1 VTIPEVRGEEVCVRL
16 RWQAIERVRSMA
28 ACLARRVGKRADA
41 PRMPPTNRAVGD
53 FAAARGLGDGHPGG
67 EERLNLTTLLDRT
80 HEPGVARQ
88 SAAQYPGWDSNPHA
102 PKDTAF

>member
-1 VTIPEVRGEEVCVRL
+1 MPL
-16 RWQAIERVRSMA
+16 RSHS
-28 ACLARRVGKRADA
+28 
-41 PRMPPTNRAVGD
+41 GD
-53 FAAARGLGDGHPGG
+53 FAPVRDLGDGHPGG
-67 EERLNLTTLLDRT
+67 EESLNLATLLDRT